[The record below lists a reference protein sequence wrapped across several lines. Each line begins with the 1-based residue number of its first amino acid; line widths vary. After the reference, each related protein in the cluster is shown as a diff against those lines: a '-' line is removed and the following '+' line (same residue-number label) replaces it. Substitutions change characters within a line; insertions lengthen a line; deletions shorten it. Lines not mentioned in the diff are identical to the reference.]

1 MIELKR
7 YRRNAVRRI
16 AESHL
21 PRVAQKTETR
31 YIRYRVN
38 QPPAAFFLEFL
49 KRLRRPAIQ
58 RAHGLYRGCHRILT
72 GAVLLQRRR
81 DHAGAERLSEKQN
94 VAPARSH
101 ISPHPLWID
110 YARDRVSEQHV
121 LIANGMSADDAALCL
136 GHLRQAP
143 ADDLLQEVR
152 IASVREPNQRERRNG
167 TTAHGIDIAQ
177 SVRRG
182 DLTEVKR
189 LVHNRREE
197 IHSLHKSHAVL

>member
-1 MIELKR
+1 
-7 YRRNAVRRI
+7 
-16 AESHL
+16 SHL
-21 PRVAQKTETR
+21 
-31 YIRYRVN
+31 
-38 QPPAAFFLEFL
+38 
-49 KRLRRPAIQ
+49 
-58 RAHGLYRGCHRILT
+58 
-72 GAVLLQRRR
+72 
-81 DHAGAERLSEKQN
+81 LS
-94 VAPARSH
+94 R
-101 ISPHPLWID
+101 PLWLA
-110 YARDRVSEQHV
+110 YARDRVSAEHV
-121 LIANGMSADDAALCL
+121 LIAHGTSADDAALCL

-143 ADDLLQEVR
+143 AADLLQEVR